1 MNAHN
6 QQRISGNIDD
16 DDDDEGQS
24 GSVTANYDQRLIRQM

>member
-16 DDDDEGQS
+16 GDDVMGFERSEWIDRS
-24 GSVTANYDQRLIRQM
+24 KL